1 MTKQDKTSNPFWKQK
16 RLSQMDHN
24 EWESLCDGCGRCCLH
39 KLEDVDNGDIYYTRG
54 ACELLDI
61 DACRCL
67 DYDNRQKQV
76 PNCVQLS
83 VKEAQYFDW
92 LPSTCAYRLLAE
104 GEDLPLWHPL
114 ITGNSESVVKAGVS
128 VKDIAKPL
136 SDITDLSDEIIL
148 LRDALKVDVDEA

>member
-1 MTKQDKTSNPFWKQK
+1 
-16 RLSQMDHN
+16 MDHN

-39 KLEDVDNGDIYYTRG
+39 KLEDEDEGDIYYTRG

-61 DACRCL
+61 SACRCL
-67 DYDNRQKQV
+67 DYENRQQRV

-104 GEDLPLWHPL
+104 GEDLPSWHPL
-114 ITGNSESVVKAGVS
+114 ITGDPGSVIRAGVS
-128 VKDIAKPL
+128 VKNIAKPV
-136 SDITDLSDEIIL
+136 SEITDLADEIIL
-148 LRDALKVDVDEA
+148 LRDALKVVVDEV